1 MKGGCLN
8 VSSPIAAAGAAGKG
22 QIYCKIWQK
31 LQFLAD
37 AKAHKIYFPP
47 IQKFNNV
54 KVNII
59 STLHSCNCK
68 MLMEQIF
75 TVSH

>member
-8 VSSPIAAAGAAGKG
+8 VSSPIAASEAAGKG

-47 IQKFNNV
+47 IQKCNNF

-59 STLHSCNCK
+59 STLH
-68 MLMEQIF
+68 LLL
-75 TVSH
+75 